1 MQNEHREKTG
11 LLSKIPKKVIGA
23 LVVVLILAVGAISL
37 QEYLSTDSKT
47 TKLGFENI
55 GELAT
60 QVSYVTEVSVIDKS
74 LVVWKVELPWT
85 KSKYIFSCDFII
97 KAGFD
102 FKEIDWE
109 TTGKTIKVTLPEV
122 KVLSR
127 EMVND
132 STKVFHEDSN
142 IFTPNTLENNLD
154 ALNKMEQNA
163 EATARKNGL
172 FDNAKSNAEAMLTSF
187 FGSVYDMNEY
197 QIEFRYK

>member
-1 MQNEHREKTG
+1 MNTEKKIG
-11 LLSKIPKKVIGA
+11 LLSKLPKKAIGA
-23 LVVVLILAVGAISL
+23 LVLALILVAVGIGL
-37 QEYLSTDSKT
+37 GERFFTDTKT

-60 QVSYVTEVSVIDKS
+60 QASYVTEVSVIDKS
-74 LVVWKVELPWT
+74 VVVWKVELPWT

-102 FKEIDWE
+102 FTEIE
-109 TTGKTIKVTLPEV
+109 HEVTGNTIKVTLPEV

-127 EMVND
+127 EMVRD

-154 ALNKMEQNA
+154 ALKEMEQNA
-163 EATARKNGL
+163 ENTAIENGLYDNATA
-172 FDNAKSNAEAMLTSF
+172 NAEAMLKSF
-187 FGSVYDMNEY
+187 IGSVYDLNEY
-197 QIEFRYK
+197 QIEFSYKQ

>member
-1 MQNEHREKTG
+1 MSTEKKTG
-11 LLSKIPKKVIGA
+11 LLSKVPKKVIGT
-23 LVVVLILAVGAISL
+23 LVVVLILVVGAIGL
-37 QEYLSTDSKT
+37 GEYFSSSRKT

-74 LVVWKVELPWT
+74 LVVWKIKVPFT
-85 KSKYIFSCDFII
+85 DSKYIFSCDFII

-132 STKVFHEDSN
+132 STKVFHEDNN

>member
-1 MQNEHREKTG
+1 MNTEKKLG
-11 LLSKIPKKVIGA
+11 LLSKLPKKAIGA
-23 LVVVLILAVGAISL
+23 LVLALILVAVGIGL
-37 QEYLSTDSKT
+37 GERFFTDTKT

-60 QVSYVTEVSVIDKS
+60 QASYVTEVSVIDKS
-74 LVVWKVELPWT
+74 VVVWKVELPWT

-102 FKEIDWE
+102 FKKTDWDVI
-109 TTGKTIKVTLPEV
+109 GNTIKVTLPEV

-127 EMVND
+127 EMVRD

-154 ALNKMEQNA
+154 ALKEMEQNA
-163 EATARKNGL
+163 EATAIENGL
-172 FDNAKSNAEAMLTSF
+172 LDNAKANAETILTGF
-187 FGSVYDMNEY
+187 FGNKFDMGKYE
-197 QIEFRYK
+197 IEFIYKK

>member
-1 MQNEHREKTG
+1 MNTEKKIG
-11 LLSKIPKKVIGA
+11 LLSKLPKKAIGA
-23 LVVVLILAVGAISL
+23 LVLALILVAVGIGL
-37 QEYLSTDSKT
+37 GERFFTDTKT

-60 QVSYVTEVSVIDKS
+60 QASYVTEVSVIDKS
-74 LVVWKVELPWT
+74 VVVWKVELPWT

-102 FKEIDWE
+102 FTEIE
-109 TTGKTIKVTLPEV
+109 HEVTGNTIKVTLPKV

-127 EMVND
+127 EMVRD

-154 ALNKMEQNA
+154 ALKEMEQNA
-163 EATARKNGL
+163 ENTAIENGLYDNATA
-172 FDNAKSNAEAMLTSF
+172 NAEAMLKSF
-187 FGSVYDMNEY
+187 IGSVYDLNEY
-197 QIEFRYK
+197 QIEFSYKQ